1 MEKMKM
7 QSLDKVAE
15 NIRNVEALFPNAV
28 TEQKFGGRYEKLL
41 ILMCCGRS

>member
-1 MEKMKM
+1 M

-28 TEQKFGGRYEKLL
+28 TEQKFGGGGTKNYWF
-41 ILMCCGRS
+41 